1 MAGWKRAGVAGNGRR
16 GASSGVG
23 WSATVSGKMKG
34 PAETPATTLLR
45 QHGVAYT
52 EHVYEYVE
60 HGGTGVSS
68 SALGVD
74 EHHVVKTLIF
84 EDDKRRPLCVLMH
97 GDRKVSTKELA
108 RQIGAKR
115 VAPCTQEDAMR
126 HSGYLVGGCSPF
138 GLRKPM
144 PVYMEKSILD
154 IDRIYINGGKRGFLV
169 GLPPADVVRVVQP
182 VLVSAALAE

>member
-1 MAGWKRAGVAGNGRR
+1 MNKP
-16 GASSGVG
+16 S
-23 WSATVSGKMKG
+23 
-34 PAETPATTLLR
+34 ETPATTLLR
-45 QHGVAYT
+45 QQGVAYS
-52 EHVYEYVE
+52 EHLYDYIE

-68 SALGVD
+68 TALGVD

-115 VAPCTQEDAMR
+115 VAPCKPEDAMR

-144 PVYMEKSILD
+144 PVYMEKSILE
-154 IDRIYINGGKRGFLV
+154 IGKIFINGGKRGFLV
-169 GLPPADVVRVVQP
+169 GLPPQEVVRLVKP
-182 VLVSAALAE
+182 ALVSAALVE

>member
-1 MAGWKRAGVAGNGRR
+1 MSKP
-16 GASSGVG
+16 S
-23 WSATVSGKMKG
+23 
-34 PAETPATTLLR
+34 ETPATSMLR
-45 QHGVAYT
+45 QHGVQYT

-68 SALGVD
+68 SSLGVD

-84 EDDKRRPLCVLMH
+84 ENDKRQPLCVLMH

-108 RQIGAKR
+108 RQIGVKR
-115 VAPCTQEDAMR
+115 VAPCTPEDAHR
-126 HSGYLVGGCSPF
+126 HSGYQVGGCSPF

-154 IDRIYINGGKRGFLV
+154 IEKIFINGGKRGFLL
-169 GLPPADVVRVVQP
+169 GLPPQEVVRVVKP
-182 VLVSAALAE
+182 ALVSAALDD

>member
-1 MAGWKRAGVAGNGRR
+1 MLK
-16 GASSGVG
+16 
-23 WSATVSGKMKG
+23 
-34 PAETPATTLLR
+34 L
-45 QHGVAYT
+45 HGVTYT

-60 HGGTGVSS
+60 RGGTSVSS
-68 SALGVD
+68 SSLGVD

-84 EDDKRRPLCVLMH
+84 EDDKRQPLCVLMH

-115 VAPCTQEDAMR
+115 VAPCKPEDAMR

-144 PVYMEKSILD
+144 PVYIEESILA
-154 IDRIYINGGKRGFLV
+154 IERILINGGKRGFLV
-169 GLPPADVVRVVQP
+169 GMPPQEVVRVVNST
-182 VLVSAALAE
+182 LVNVALVE

>member
-1 MAGWKRAGVAGNGRR
+1 MAK
-16 GASSGVG
+16 
-23 WSATVSGKMKG
+23 VS
-34 PAETPATTLLR
+34 ETPATALLKK
-45 QHGVAYT
+45 QGITWT

-60 HGGTGVSS
+60 HGGTSVSS

-84 EDDKRRPLCVLMH
+84 ENDKRAPLCVLMH

-115 VAPCTQEDAMR
+115 VAPCTQPDAER
-126 HSGYLVGGCSPF
+126 HSGYQVGGCSPF

-144 PVYMEKSILD
+144 PVYMQKSILD
-154 IDRIYINGGKRGFLV
+154 IEKIFINGGRRGYLLGMAPQTVFEVVKPALV
-169 GLPPADVVRVVQP
+169 DVAI
-182 VLVSAALAE
+182 SD

>member
-1 MAGWKRAGVAGNGRR
+1 MTK
-16 GASSGVG
+16 SS
-23 WSATVSGKMKG
+23 
-34 PAETPATTLLR
+34 ETPATTLLK
-45 QHGVAYT
+45 QHSVAYT
-52 EHVYEYVE
+52 EHIYAYIE
-60 HGGTGVSS
+60 HGGTGISS

-84 EDDKRRPLCVLMH
+84 ENDKRQPLCVLMH

-115 VAPCTQEDAMR
+115 VAPCTPEDAHR

-154 IDRIYINGGKRGFLV
+154 IDKIFINGGKRGFLV
-169 GLPPADVVRVVQP
+169 GLAPREVLRLVNAT
-182 VLVSAALAE
+182 LVSAALEA

>member
-1 MAGWKRAGVAGNGRR
+1 MSKP
-16 GASSGVG
+16 S
-23 WSATVSGKMKG
+23 
-34 PAETPATTLLR
+34 ETPATTMLK
-45 QHGVAYT
+45 QHGVSYT
-52 EHVYEYVE
+52 EHTYEYVE

-84 EDDKRRPLCVLMH
+84 EDDNRRPLCVLMH
-97 GDRKVSTKELA
+97 GDCKVSTKELA

-115 VAPCTQEDAMR
+115 VAPCKPEDATR

-144 PVYMEKSILD
+144 PVYMEKSILELE
-154 IDRIYINGGKRGFLV
+154 RIFINGGKRGFLV
-169 GLPPADVVRVVQP
+169 GIAPAEILR
-182 VLVSAALAE
+182 LVNPGLVAAALAE